1 MKTFIFYLGK
11 TLQLLGIGTVL
22 IAFVGF
28 FSNASMGVLLKITF
42 TGMAEFYLGSYM
54 VSKTGINKKEKR
66 GM

>member
-1 MKTFIFYLGK
+1 MKTFLFYLGK
-11 TLQLLGIGTVL
+11 TLQLLGIGAVL

-42 TGMAEFYLGSYM
+42 TGMVEFYLGSYM
-54 VSKTGINKKEKR
+54 VSKTGIKKEEKG